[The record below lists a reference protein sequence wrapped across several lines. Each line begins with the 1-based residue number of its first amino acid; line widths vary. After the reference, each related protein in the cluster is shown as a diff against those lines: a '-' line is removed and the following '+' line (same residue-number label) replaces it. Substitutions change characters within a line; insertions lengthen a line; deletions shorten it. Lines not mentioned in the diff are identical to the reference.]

1 MIELTN
7 LRIRRADP
15 KNIVIERLVEAKE
28 PGKPPRWMIYGYYG
42 RAEELAIGL
51 FNLALEIPEPTGDL
65 LEQIRLLVAAV
76 RQTEKSLVEAIKMQG
91 HDKR

>member
-28 PGKPPRWMIYGYYG
+28 PGKPPRWMIYGY
-42 RAEELAIGL
+42 
-51 FNLALEIPEPTGDL
+51 
-65 LEQIRLLVAAV
+65 
-76 RQTEKSLVEAIKMQG
+76 
-91 HDKR
+91 